1 VSASDLVLPL
11 HHGSA
16 SGLPADSTFLLRSR
30 VGKTS
35 LMNQYP
41 AIRMNSRQADWIS
54 VIFPFS
60 LVIVVLLFSLSRD
73 VIQIREQEV

>member
-11 HHGSA
+11 HHGST
-16 SGLPADSTFLLRSR
+16 SGLPADSTFLRSR

-41 AIRMNSRQADWIS
+41 AIRMNSRQAD
-54 VIFPFS
+54 
-60 LVIVVLLFSLSRD
+60 
-73 VIQIREQEV
+73 

>member
-41 AIRMNSRQADWIS
+41 AIRMNSRQAD
-54 VIFPFS
+54 
-60 LVIVVLLFSLSRD
+60 
-73 VIQIREQEV
+73 